1 MTPRQQRMLAVGLAA
16 AGLLIATA
24 LTLKAFQ
31 ENLMFY
37 IEISEVAGGNAPQ
50 DRNFRVGGLVVEGSV
65 RRQPGELEVEF
76 TLTDLE
82 NQLPVYYNGILPDL
96 FREGQ
101 GIIAHGRLDENGRF
115 NADEVLAKHD
125 ENYMPPEVAETLA
138 EHAAAREAA
147 LDAQT
152 EAEAQ

>member
-1 MTPRQQRMLAVGLAA
+1 MLAVGLAA
-16 AGLLIATA
+16 AGLAIASV
-24 LTLKAFQ
+24 LTLQAFK

-37 IEISEVAGGNAPQ
+37 IEISEVAEGNVPQ

-65 RRQPGELEVEF
+65 TRIPGELEVEF

-101 GIIAHGRLDENGRF
+101 GIIAHGRLDDSGRF
-115 NADEVLAKHD
+115 IADQVLAKHD
-125 ENYMPPEVAETLA
+125 ENYMPPEVADTLA
-138 EHAAAREAA
+138 KHAAAQEAA
-147 LDAQT
+147 Q
-152 EAEAQ
+152 Q